1 MMKCVSIILV
11 LALYTMGQQVTRQC
25 PSSLQCRVSQQCPE
39 FLQQNQQLKSLTKGT
54 AQHTSLRAS
63 LRSRVCD
70 SRLKKVCC
78 DTGTEISGSI
88 GPTEPHEFPFMVR
101 LDIQVQDVI

>member
-1 MMKCVSIILV
+1 MKCVSIILV

-54 AQHTSLRAS
+54 AGHTSLRAR
-63 LRSRVCD
+63 LRDRVCD
-70 SRLKKVCC
+70 KTERKVCC
-78 DTGTEISGSI
+78 DTGAEISGSI
-88 GPTEPHEFPFMVR
+88 GPTEPHEFPFMV
-101 LDIQVQDVI
+101 LLEIQVQDKI